1 MTRHQTD
8 IEADLPLVTIVTPSY
23 NQGEYIE
30 ATIRSVLEQDY
41 PRIEY
46 IVVDGGSS
54 DGTLEILRRQTSR
67 VRWTSEPDRGQG
79 DAIRKGF
86 DLAQGEILAWLNSDD
101 VYLPGAVS
109 RAVAA
114 LRESPSVPLAYGN
127 AEFIDRAGV
136 VLGPCEQVE
145 PFDLSRLIN
154 DLDYIVQPATFFRR
168 ESYTAVGGLDPSL
181 TYCLDYELWIRMARQ
196 GGAAF
201 IPEVL
206 AQVRIYPQTKTAS
219 GGLARLDEV
228 ERMIRRYG
236 RKTVPT
242 EFEREMVGALR
253 RHAQG
258 AIGQGHLKTAAVAV
272 WRGGRYSMRLA
283 RRRGFRWVVRTA
295 VRRLS
300 RRRDSGP
307 ASAARGKT

>member
-1 MTRHQTD
+1 MSGRRD
-8 IEADLPLVTIVTPSY
+8 AVGNDLPLVTIVTPSY

-46 IVVDGGSS
+46 LVIDGGSS
-54 DGTLEILRRQTSR
+54 DKTLEILGRQSSR
-67 VRWTSEPDRGQG
+67 VRWISEPDNGQG

-86 DLAQGEILAWLNSDD
+86 GIAQGEIVAWLNSDD

-114 LRESPSVPLAYGN
+114 LRQSPSVPLVYGN
-127 AEFIDRAGV
+127 AEFIDHAGT

-145 PFDLSRLIN
+145 PFDLGRLIN
-154 DLDYIVQPATFFRR
+154 DLDFIVQPATFFRR
-168 ESYTAVGGLDPSL
+168 EPYSAVGGLDSSL
-181 TYCLDYELWIRMARQ
+181 TYCLDYDLWIRMTQR

-201 IPEVL
+201 IPDVL
-206 AQVRIYPQTKTAS
+206 AQVRVYPQTKTAR
-219 GGLARLDEV
+219 GGMARLDEV

-236 RKTVPT
+236 RKTLPT
-242 EFEREMVGALR
+242 EFEREMVGKLR
-253 RHAQG
+253 RQAQG
-258 AIGQGHLKTAAVAV
+258 AIARGHLKTGAVDV
-272 WRGGRYSMRLA
+272 WRGGHYAMRLA

-295 VRRLS
+295 VRRLT
-300 RRRDSGP
+300 RRRGGSP
-307 ASAARGKT
+307 RA